1 MFTEL
6 EGRLSEVVADRQHQ
20 LQLIIEN
27 SCDPEIRIRAR
38 TVLDRDQE
46 IAEILNLLKRD

>member
-6 EGRLSEVVADRQHQ
+6 ENKLAEIVADRQRQ

-38 TVLDRDQE
+38 TVLERDQE
-46 IAEILNLLKRD
+46 VAEILNLLKRD